1 LAIFPI
7 RLFGDPVLRL
17 PASEVPREQFDEG
30 LKKLIGDM
38 TETMV
43 EAPGVG
49 LAAPQIGVSK
59 RVIVWREDEKPSALV
74 NGKILERK
82 GSVEDEEACL
92 SIPGLRYPISR
103 AQWVKVEGLDVSGNR
118 VEFEAEEMT
127 ARVLQ
132 HEIDHTDGVLFID
145 HLPPDLLKEAKR
157 ALREQALAG
166 VPTSPSGPT
175 L

>member
-1 LAIFPI
+1 MAIFPI

-17 PASEVPREQFDEG
+17 PATEVEQFDEG
-30 LKKLIGDM
+30 LRKLIADM
-38 TETMV
+38 TETMI

-59 RVIVWREDEKPSALV
+59 RVIVWKEDETHNSLV
-74 NGKILERK
+74 NGKILDRK
-82 GSVEDEEACL
+82 GSIEDEEACL
-92 SIPGLRYPISR
+92 SIPGLSYPVSR
-103 AQWVKVEGLDVSGNR
+103 AQWVRVEGLDASGNR
-118 VEFEAEEMT
+118 VELEAEDMA

-132 HEIDHTDGVLFID
+132 HEIDHTDGILFID
-145 HLPPDLLKEAKR
+145 HLPQDLLKEAKR

-166 VPTSPSGPT
+166 VPASVSGPT

>member
-1 LAIFPI
+1 MAIFPI

-17 PASEVPREQFDEG
+17 PASSVEKFDDS
-30 LKKLIGDM
+30 LKKLVEDM
-38 TETMV
+38 TETMM
-43 EAPGVG
+43 EASGVG
-49 LAAPQIGVSK
+49 LAAPQIGVPK
-59 RVIVWREDEKPSALV
+59 RVIVWREDDTHCSLV
-74 NGKILERK
+74 NGKIVDRK
-82 GSVEDEEACL
+82 GSIEDEEACL
-92 SIPGLRYPISR
+92 SIPGLKYPVSR
-103 AQWVKVEGLDVSGNR
+103 AEWIKVDGFDVSGNP
-118 VEFEAEEMT
+118 VQFEAAEMT

-175 L
+175 I